1 MRDLLGIGDGIG
13 WSVGESTISEESA
26 PQRRGFNQALF
37 IAGYTLIGAGLGAL
51 IITRISAHLGWRWAF
66 PIIGAAT
73 VLVVIGLAIVMRDR
87 PAPTTH
93 GPSDWAAGFRALRNP
108 SLVYLTI
115 MGCAILAWLAV
126 TIAFDQLFL
135 TQVRGFSKLD
145 AGSIAAVWGL
155 AGAAGQ
161 IVLPLLSD
169 RWERRPVT
177 LAGSLA
183 CAAALV
189 AYLTGG
195 FDKTGMQLLLGTIGF
210 CGFGILPIVL
220 ATCVSES
227 VSDDI
232 RGAVLGVT
240 NFFGV
245 IVGSTLMPLVGG
257 VIADLF
263 GLTGA
268 MWILV
273 ASQLVIAVFIMAVTE
288 TAPRLLAR
296 TAPSRSAA

>member
-1 MRDLLGIGDGIG
+1 M
-13 WSVGESTISEESA
+13 
-26 PQRRGFNQALF
+26 
-37 IAGYTLIGAGLGAL
+37 GAL

-73 VLVVIGLAIVMRDR
+73 VPVVIGLAVVMRDR
-87 PAPTTH
+87 PVGA
-93 GPSDWAAGFRALRNP
+93 GRRQSDWRAGFRALRNP

-115 MGCAILAWLAV
+115 MGCAILTWLQV
-126 TIAFDQLFL
+126 TINFDQLFL

-145 AGSIAAVWGL
+145 AGSIAAVWGF
-155 AGAAGQ
+155 AGAGGQ
-161 IVLPLLSD
+161 VVLPLASD
-169 RWERRPVT
+169 RWGRRPVT
-177 LAGSLA
+177 FVASLG

-189 AYLTGG
+189 AYLAGG
-195 FDKTGMQLLLGTIGF
+195 FDKTGMQLLLGVTGF

-227 VSDDI
+227 VAHNV

-240 NFFGV
+240 NFFAV
-245 IVGSTLMPLVGG
+245 IIGTTLMPLVGG

-263 GLTGA
+263 GLTGS

-273 ASQLVIAVFIMAVTE
+273 ASQLVVAAFILAITE
-288 TAPRLLAR
+288 TAPRVVGRDAPAR
-296 TAPSRSAA
+296 GVG